1 VLLIKLW
8 NYLTGY
14 VIIKIVGE
22 YGERLLNQAALKNI
36 YLWDIKRADN
46 DELTAR
52 INVRD
57 FFRLARL
64 AKKTRCRIYVLKRV
78 GFIFIFSKLKKR
90 KAFLLGALLFIGA
103 VYLMSSFIWSMEIK
117 CPDDDLSIS
126 VMEDLRQWGLKE
138 GTFKYGLDKEY
149 YINKL
154 MNEYKN
160 VAWAQIE
167 IRGSKLTVELVKKQ
181 LPPKLEQNTP
191 CDIIASKDGIVEEII
206 HFKGEALVKPGQT
219 VSKGDVL
226 ITGRIVLQQDCS
238 EQKDKGEGDILLVHA
253 QGIIKARV
261 WYQKAV
267 KVPLVKTK
275 KTPTGKSK
283 KSIVFQTGDHIFSL
297 QWGSIPYTLYDRKT
311 LKEIAILPIFEG
323 ALKLNVVEYLE
334 MEITKEFLGIE
345 EASSEAEAELILQLG
360 DISKDNKITQK
371 KMEFMLDFE
380 EKAVIGSIIIEVVE
394 DIGQKKEIN

>member
-1 VLLIKLW
+1 M
-8 NYLTGY
+8 
-14 VIIKIVGE
+14 
-22 YGERLLNQAALKNI
+22 
-36 YLWDIKRADN
+36 WDIKRADN

-126 VMEDLRQWGLKE
+126 VMEDLRQWGLK
-138 GTFKYGLDKEY
+138 
-149 YINKL
+149 
-154 MNEYKN
+154 EYKN

-267 KVPLVKTK
+267 KVPLVKTQ

-371 KMEFMLDFE
+371 KMEFMLDSE